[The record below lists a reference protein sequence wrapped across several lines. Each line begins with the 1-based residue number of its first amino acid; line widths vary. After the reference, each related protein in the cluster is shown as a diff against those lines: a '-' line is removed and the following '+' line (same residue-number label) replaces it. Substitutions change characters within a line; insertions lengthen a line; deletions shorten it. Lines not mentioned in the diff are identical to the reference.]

1 MNLTLERWYNIYPLN
16 VEHYSMKNKKK
27 DTALSKKEETALTN
41 VNYQRDRLFKKGI
54 NLMADEKLEEAV
66 QNFEMILRTDPNDV
80 EALLK
85 LGYSRFHLDDH
96 SQSMKVYDK
105 VLDIDVTN
113 PEAWNLKSLVH
124 YEKKNYAKALD
135 CAEKAIDS
143 DPTFGMAWYNKACYL
158 SMLNQVP
165 DSLESLKRSIEIDV
179 KNARKAVKDKDF
191 VNVRSEEGF
200 KRIIEVVLIE
210 SLRQGYHTIGAIVW
224 TTFLGKEDT
233 IKGLDELI
241 LKGIVVKNEK
251 RQGLNQIIPI
261 YDLIPEVASKIGAKK
276 RGLLGPKEIAKVP
289 IPVKNLKEVGLA
301 VQSVMSSIEK
311 EELEKTLETLDTF
324 INPAKCGQQMIDE
337 FLEEHRE
344 IRLFKIRLDDKG
356 VDYLID
362 NKKKMIEFFET
373 IEIQVTKKLR
383 ASVTQN

>member
-1 MNLTLERWYNIYPLN
+1 MLG
-16 VEHYSMKNKKK
+16 KKK
-27 DTALSKKEETALTN
+27 DKPLSKKDTSLSKKEETGLTN

-66 QNFEMILRTDPNDV
+66 QNFEMILRADPNDV
-80 EALLK
+80 EAMLK
-85 LGYSRFHLDDH
+85 LGYSRFHLEDH
-96 SQSMKVYDK
+96 SEAMRVYDK

-113 PEAWNLKSLVH
+113 PEAWNLKSLVN

-143 DPTFGMAWYNKACYL
+143 DPTYGMAWYNKACYL

-210 SLRQGYHTIGAIVW
+210 SLRQGYHTIGSIVW

-251 RQGLNQIIPI
+251 RQGLNQIIPV
-261 YDLIPEVASKIGAKK
+261 YDLVPEVAKKIGAKK
-276 RGLLGPKEIAKVP
+276 RGLLGPKEIGKATV
-289 IPVKNLKEVGLA
+289 PVKNLKEVGLA
-301 VQSVMSSIEK
+301 IQTTMTAIEN
-311 EELEKTLETLDTF
+311 EDVEKTIESFDVF

-344 IRLFKIRLDDKG
+344 IRLFKIRLEDKG
-356 VDYLID
+356 EDYLID
-362 NKKKMIEFFET
+362 NKRKMLEFFET
-373 IEIQVTKKLR
+373 IEIQITKKLR
-383 ASVTQN
+383 ANVTQN

>member
-1 MNLTLERWYNIYPLN
+1 MLG
-16 VEHYSMKNKKK
+16 KKK
-27 DTALSKKEETALTN
+27 DKALSKKDTSLSKKEETGLTN
-41 VNYQRDRLFKKGI
+41 VNYQRDRLYKKGI

-66 QNFEMILRTDPNDV
+66 QNFEMILRADPNDV
-80 EALLK
+80 EAMLK

-96 SQSMKVYDK
+96 SEAMRVYDK
-105 VLDIDVTN
+105 ILDIDVTN
-113 PEAWNLKSLVH
+113 PEAWNLKSLVN

-143 DPTFGMAWYNKACYL
+143 DPTYGMAWYNKACYL

-210 SLRQGYHTIGAIVW
+210 SLRQGYHTIGSIVW

-251 RQGLNQIIPI
+251 RQGLNQIIPV
-261 YDLIPEVASKIGAKK
+261 YDLVPDVAKKIGAKK
-276 RGLLGPKEIAKVP
+276 RGLLGPKEIGKVP
-289 IPVKNLKEVGLA
+289 TPVKNLKEVGL
-301 VQSVMSSIEK
+301 SIQTTMNAIEN
-311 EELEKTLETLDTF
+311 EDVEKTIESFDVF

-344 IRLFKIRLDDKG
+344 IRLFKIRLEDKG
-356 VDYLID
+356 EDYLID
-362 NKKKMIEFFET
+362 NKKKMLEFFET

-383 ASVTQN
+383 ANVAQN

>member
-1 MNLTLERWYNIYPLN
+1 
-16 VEHYSMKNKKK
+16 MKDKKK
-27 DTALSKKEETALTN
+27 DTSLAKKDERSLTN

-66 QNFEMILRTDPNDV
+66 ENFEMILRADPNDV
-80 EALLK
+80 EAMLK

-96 SQSMKVYDK
+96 SEAMRVYDK
-105 VLDIDVTN
+105 ILDIDVTN
-113 PEAWNLKSLVH
+113 PEAWNLKSLVN

-135 CAEKAIDS
+135 CVEKAIDS
-143 DPTFGMAWYNKACYL
+143 DPTYGMAWYNKACYL

-165 DSLESLKRSIEIDV
+165 DSLDALKRSIEIDV

-241 LKGIVVKNEK
+241 LKGLVIKSEK
-251 RQGLNQIIPI
+251 RQGFNQIIPI
-261 YDLIPEVASKIGAKK
+261 YDLIPDVAKK
-276 RGLLGPKEIAKVP
+276 L
-289 IPVKNLKEVGLA
+289 
-301 VQSVMSSIEK
+301 VQR
-311 EELEKTLETLDTF
+311 
-324 INPAKCGQQMIDE
+324 DE
-337 FLEEHRE
+337 
-344 IRLFKIRLDDKG
+344 
-356 VDYLID
+356 DYLD
-362 NKKKMIEFFET
+362 
-373 IEIQVTKKLR
+373 QKKLER
-383 ASVTQN
+383 FQHLLKISKKLD

>member
-1 MNLTLERWYNIYPLN
+1 
-16 VEHYSMKNKKK
+16 MKDKKK
-27 DTALSKKEETALTN
+27 DTSLAKKDERSLTN

-66 QNFEMILRTDPNDV
+66 ENFEMILRADPNDV
-80 EALLK
+80 EAMLK

-96 SQSMKVYDK
+96 SEAMRVYDK
-105 VLDIDVTN
+105 ILDIDVTN
-113 PEAWNLKSLVH
+113 PEAWNLKSLVN

-135 CAEKAIDS
+135 CVEKAIDS
-143 DPTFGMAWYNKACYL
+143 DPTYGMAWYNKGCYL

-165 DSLESLKRSIEIDV
+165 DSLEALKRSIEIDV

-210 SLRQGYHTIGAIVW
+210 SLRQGYHTIGSIVW

-241 LKGIVVKNEK
+241 LKGVVVKNEK
-251 RQGLNQIIPI
+251 
-261 YDLIPEVASKIGAKK
+261 S
-276 RGLLGPKEIAKVP
+276 
-289 IPVKNLKEVGLA
+289 LKEVGLA
-301 VQSVMSSIEK
+301 VQTTMAAIEN
-311 EELEKTLETLDTF
+311 EDLEKTVESFDAY

-337 FLEEHRE
+337 FLDEHRE

-356 VDYLID
+356 QDYLID
-362 NKKKMIEFFET
+362 NKKKMLELFENMEMT
-373 IEIQVTKKLR
+373 VTKKLR
-383 ASVTQN
+383 ANVPQN

>member
-1 MNLTLERWYNIYPLN
+1 
-16 VEHYSMKNKKK
+16 MKDKKK
-27 DTALSKKEETALTN
+27 ETSLSKKDETSLTN

-66 QNFEMILRTDPNDV
+66 ENFEMILRTDPNDV
-80 EALLK
+80 EAMLK

-96 SQSMKVYDK
+96 SEAMRVYDK
-105 VLDIDVTN
+105 ILDIDVTN
-113 PEAWNLKSLVH
+113 PEAWNLKSLVN

-135 CAEKAIDS
+135 CVEKAIDS
-143 DPTFGMAWYNKACYL
+143 DPTYGMAWYNKACYL

-165 DSLESLKRSIEIDV
+165 DSLDALKRSIEIDV

-241 LKGIVVKNEK
+241 LKGLVIKSEK
-251 RQGLNQIIPI
+251 RQGFNQIIPI
-261 YDLIPEVASKIGAKK
+261 YDLIPDVAKKIGAKR
-276 RGLLGPKEIAKVP
+276 RGLLGPKEIGKIPA
-289 IPVKNLKEVGLA
+289 PVKNLKEIGLA
-301 VQSVMSSIEK
+301 IQTTRTAIEN
-311 EELEKTLETLDTF
+311 EDMGKTIDSF
-324 INPAKCGQQMIDE
+324 DVYINPAKCGQQMIDE
-337 FLEEHRE
+337 FLDEHRE

-356 VDYLID
+356 KEYLIN
-362 NKKKMIEFFET
+362 NKKKMLELFET
-373 IEIQVTKKLR
+373 IEMKVTKKLR
-383 ASVTQN
+383 ASVAQN

>member
-1 MNLTLERWYNIYPLN
+1 MLG
-16 VEHYSMKNKKK
+16 KKK
-27 DTALSKKEETALTN
+27 DKALTKKEETGLTN
-41 VNYQRDRLFKKGI
+41 VSYQRDRLYKKGI
-54 NLMADEKLEEAV
+54 NLMADEKLEEAAE
-66 QNFEMILRTDPNDV
+66 NFEMILRADPNDID
-80 EALLK
+80 AMLK

-96 SQSMKVYDK
+96 SEAMRVYDK

-113 PEAWNLKSLVH
+113 AEAWNLKSLVN

-143 DPTFGMAWYNKACYL
+143 DPTYDMAWYNKACYL

-210 SLRQGYHTIGAIVW
+210 SLRQGYHTIGSIVW

-261 YDLIPEVASKIGAKK
+261 YDLVPDVAKKIGAKK
-276 RGLLGPKEIAKVP
+276 RGLLGPKEIGKVP
-289 IPVKNLKEVGLA
+289 IPVKNLKEVGL
-301 VQSVMSSIEK
+301 SIQTTMTAIEN
-311 EELEKTLETLDTF
+311 EDVEKTIESFDVF
-324 INPAKCGQQMIDE
+324 INPAKSGQQMIDE

-344 IRLFKIRLDDKG
+344 IRLYKIRLEDKG
-356 VDYLID
+356 TDYLID
-362 NKKKMIEFFET
+362 NKKKMLELFEN
-373 IEIQVTKKLR
+373 IEIKVTKKLR
-383 ASVTQN
+383 ANVTHN